1 MVPER
6 AGALRARGTV
16 VGSVPDARAGD
27 GAGRDVLEVAY
38 DVRYAMADEVVGYG
52 DAVLVLGPPDLRE
65 AVVRRLRD
73 AAGLATGPAD
83 GAGQAEVERG

>member
-1 MVPER
+1 M
-6 AGALRARGTV
+6 
-16 VGSVPDARAGD
+16 
-27 GAGRDVLEVAY
+27 
-38 DVRYAMADEVVGYG
+38 RYAMADEVVGYG

-83 GAGQAEVERG
+83 GGGQAEVERG